1 MALKKRG
8 DTWHTHFFVDG
19 ERFRKS
25 LDTGDWREAQRKE
38 RELIAEAKAGK
49 LMASRDEFSRLSFG
63 EAADRFIAD
72 RLPRLAARSVQTE
85 RERVKPIKS
94 GIGNVPVWRLTVE
107 QVRTYLRERKAT
119 GRSNATLNRELD
131 IIRGVLK
138 RAKRWHHFSE
148 EIRPLPVRENI
159 GRALTY
165 EEKVS
170 LLKRAAARP
179 EWQTVTWAARLALN
193 TTMRG
198 CEIKG
203 LRWRDVD
210 MIGRAL
216 TVKRSKTEAG
226 ERVIP
231 LNADAWEV
239 ILALYRRSQQLGG
252 FEPSHFLFPAIKPD
266 LKAAMQPSEGKH
278 EKGKI
283 DSTRPMRS
291 WRTAWRRL
299 TRAIQCP
306 ECGLLQDSA
315 ATCSGCEADTRDVKS
330 PFAGFRFHDL
340 RHQAITELAESK
352 ASDQTIMGIAGHVSK
367 KMLQHYSHVRM
378 EAKRSALDAL
388 SMKPAKT
395 ADSGDT
401 TRGYDTNNDTKKRQ
415 TEEAMPHLADFMVEL
430 SGIEPLASS
439 LRTRR
444 SPS

>member
-8 DTWHTHFFVDG
+8 KTWHTHFFVDG

-25 LDTGDWREAQRKE
+25 LDTSDWREAQRKE
-38 RELIAEAKAGK
+38 RELIAEAKKGK
-49 LMASRDEFSRLSFG
+49 LMASRDEFARLPFG

-72 RLPRLAARSVQTE
+72 RLPRLAPRSVQTE
-85 RERVKPIKS
+85 KERVKPIKAR
-94 GIGNVPVWRLTVE
+94 IGGVHVWRLTVE
-107 QVRTYLRERKAT
+107 DVRAYLRERKAA

-148 EIRPLPVRENI
+148 EIRPMPVRKNI

-165 EEKVS
+165 EEKVR
-170 LLKRAAARP
+170 LLKRAESRE
-179 EWQTVTWAARLALN
+179 EWQNVAWAARLALN
-193 TTMRG
+193 TTMRSH
-198 CEIKG
+198 EIKG
-203 LRWRDVD
+203 LCWRDVD
-210 MIGRAL
+210 MIGRAV
-216 TVKRSKTEAG
+216 TVRRSKTEAG

-239 ILALYRRSQQLGG
+239 VLALYKRCKELGG
-252 FEPSHFLFPAIKPD
+252 FEPGHFLFPAIKPD
-266 LKAAMQPSEGKH
+266 LKARQQATERK
-278 EKGKI
+278 EKI
-283 DSTRPMRS
+283 DPARPLKS

-306 ECGLLQDSA
+306 ECGLLQDPAVSCTGCSA
-315 ATCSGCEADTRDVKS
+315 ATSGVKS
-330 PFAGFRFHDL
+330 PFHGFRFHDL

-378 EAKRSALDAL
+378 EAKRNALDAL
-388 SMKPAKT
+388 SMTLAQTGESRGK
-395 ADSGDT
+395 
-401 TRGYDTNNDTKKRQ
+401 REGYDTNNDTKLKR
-415 TEEAMPHLADFMVEL
+415 EMEGMPQIIDSMVEL

>member
-25 LDTGDWREAQRKE
+25 LDTSDWREAQRKE
-38 RELIAEAKAGK
+38 RDLITEAKQGK
-49 LMASRDEFSRLSFG
+49 LMASRDEFSRLAFG

-85 RERVKPIKS
+85 KERVKPIKA
-94 GIGNVPVWRLTVE
+94 GIGSVPVWRLTVE
-107 QVRTYLRERKAT
+107 QVRTYFRDRKAA
-119 GRSNATLNRELD
+119 GRANATLNRELD

-138 RAKRWHHFSE
+138 RAKRWHHFTD

-165 EEKVS
+165 EEKVR

-179 EWQTVTWAARLALN
+179 EWQNAIWAARLALN

-203 LRWRDVD
+203 LCWRDVD
-210 MIGRAL
+210 MMGRAV
-216 TVKRSKTEAG
+216 TIKRSKTEAG

-239 ILALYRRSQQLGG
+239 ILALYRQSQALGG
-252 FEPSHFLFPAIKPD
+252 FEPGHFLFPAIKSD
-266 LKAAMQPSEGKH
+266 RKAQQQGEGKMG
-278 EKGKI
+278 KVKI
-283 DSTRPMRS
+283 DPTRPLKS

-306 ECGLLQDSA
+306 ECGLLQDPA
-315 ATCSGCEADTRDVKS
+315 LTCTGCKADTRDVKS
-330 PFAGFRFHDL
+330 PFNGFRFHDL

-352 ASDQTIMGIAGHVSK
+352 ASDGTIMGIAGHVSK
-367 KMLQHYSHVRM
+367 KMLQHYSHVRL

-388 SMKPAKT
+388 SMKPVQKG
-395 ADSGDT
+395 DSGGT
-401 TRGYDTNNDTKKRQ
+401 TEGYDTHNDTKLRR
-415 TEEAMPHLADFMVEL
+415 EMEGMPQVVESLVEL

>member
-1 MALKKRG
+1 MALTKRG
-8 DTWHTHFFVDG
+8 GVWHTHFFVDG

-25 LDTGDWREAQRKE
+25 LDTSDWREAQRKE
-38 RELIAEAKAGK
+38 RELIAEAKNGK
-49 LMASRDEFSRLSFG
+49 LMASRDEFSRLPFG

-85 RERVKPIKS
+85 KERVKPIKA
-94 GIGNVPVWRLTVE
+94 GIGSVPVWRLTVE
-107 QVRTYLRERKAT
+107 QVRTYLRERKTA

-138 RAKRWHHFSE
+138 RAKRWHHFADE
-148 EIRPLPVRENI
+148 VRPLPVRENI

-165 EEKVS
+165 EEKVK
-170 LLKRAAARP
+170 LLKRAASRH
-179 EWQTVTWAARLALN
+179 EWQTAAWAARLALN

-203 LRWRDVD
+203 LRWSDVD

-239 ILALYRRSQQLGG
+239 ILALYRRSQGLGG
-252 FEPSHFLFPAIKPD
+252 FELGNFLFPAIKPD
-266 LKAAMQPSEGKH
+266 RKAQQTDESRRGK
-278 EKGKI
+278 EKI
-283 DSTRPMRS
+283 DPTRPMKT

-306 ECGLLQDSA
+306 QCGLLQDPA
-315 ATCSGCEADTRDVKS
+315 ERCSECKTDTSEVKS
-330 PFAGFRFHDL
+330 PFDGFRFHDL

-367 KMLQHYSHVRM
+367 KMLQHYSHVRL
-378 EAKRSALDAL
+378 EAKRRALDAL
-388 SMKPAKT
+388 AMKPAQGG
-395 ADSGDT
+395 DSSDT
-401 TRGYDTNNDTKKRQ
+401 MEGYDTKNDTKIRH
-415 TEEAMPHLADFMVEL
+415 ELEHMPQVVESLVEL

>member
-25 LDTGDWREAQRKE
+25 LDTSDWREAQRKE

-49 LMASRDEFSRLSFG
+49 LMASRDEFSRLAFS

-72 RLPRLAARSVQTE
+72 RIPRLAPRSVQTE
-85 RERVKPIKS
+85 RERAKAIKAV
-94 GIGNVPVWRLTVE
+94 IGNVPVWRLTVE
-107 QVRTYLRERKAT
+107 QVRAYLRSRKAA

-165 EEKVS
+165 EEKVR

-179 EWQTVTWAARLALN
+179 EWQTAAWAARLALN

-203 LRWRDVD
+203 LRWCDVD
-210 MIGRAL
+210 MIGRTL
-216 TVKRSKTEAG
+216 TVRRSKTEAG

-239 ILALYRRSQQLGG
+239 ILALYRQAQGLGNP
-252 FEPSHFLFPAIKPD
+252 EPGHYLFPAVR
-266 LKAAMQPSEGKH
+266 KARHGERQSSEKQDK
-278 EKGKI
+278 EKL
-283 DSTRPMRS
+283 DPTRPVVT
-291 WRTAWRRL
+291 WRTAWRKL
-299 TRAIQCP
+299 TRVIQCP
-306 ECGLLQDSA
+306 ECGLLQDPA
-315 ATCSGCEADTRDVKS
+315 EKCSGCKADTEDMNS
-330 PFAGFRFHDL
+330 PFHGFRFHDL
-340 RHQAITELAESK
+340 RHQAITELAESRT
-352 ASDQTIMGIAGHVSK
+352 SDQTIMGIAGHVSK
-367 KMLQHYSHVRM
+367 KMLQHYSHVRI
-378 EAKRSALDAL
+378 EAKRDALDAL
-388 SMKPAKT
+388 SMRPVQKPE
-395 ADSGDT
+395 SNDT
-401 TRGYDTNNDTKKRQ
+401 MKGYDTNNDTKLRGEMEGLPQ
-415 TEEAMPHLADFMVEL
+415 VTDLMVEL
-430 SGIEPLASS
+430 SGIEPLTSS
-439 LRTRR
+439 SRTRR

>member
-1 MALKKRG
+1 MSLKKRG
-8 DTWHTHFFVDG
+8 NTWHTHFYVDG

-25 LDTGDWREAQRKE
+25 LDTSDWREAQRKE
-38 RELIAEAKAGK
+38 RELIAEAKKGK
-49 LMASRDEFSRLSFG
+49 LMASRDEFSRLPFG

-72 RLPRLAARSVQTE
+72 RIPRLAARSVQTE
-85 RERVKPIKS
+85 KERVKPIKA
-94 GIGNVPVWRLTVE
+94 GIGGIPVWRLTVE
-107 QVRTYLRERKAT
+107 QARAYLRERKAA
-119 GRSNATLNRELD
+119 GRANATLNRELD

-138 RAKRWHHFSE
+138 RAKRWHHFAE

-165 EEKVS
+165 EEKVK

-179 EWQTVTWAARLALN
+179 VWQTAAWAARLALN

-210 MIGRAL
+210 MLGR
-216 TVKRSKTEAG
+216 TVTIKRSKTEAG

-239 ILALYRRSQQLGG
+239 ILALYRRSQELGG
-252 FEPSHFLFPAIKPD
+252 FEPGHFLFPACET
-266 LKAAMQPSEGKH
+266 AH
-278 EKGKI
+278 I
-283 DSTRPMRS
+283 DPTRPAKS

-306 ECGLLQDSA
+306 VCSLLQDPSD
-315 ATCSGCEADTRDVKS
+315 TCSGCKADTKDIKS
-330 PFAGFRFHDL
+330 PFLGFRFHDL

-388 SMKPAKT
+388 SMKPVQKG
-395 ADSGDT
+395 DSGNT
-401 TRGYDTNNDTKKRQ
+401 TEGYDTNNDTKLRR
-415 TEEAMPHLADFMVEL
+415 EMESMPQVVESLVEL

>member
-19 ERFRKS
+19 QRFRQS
-25 LDTGDWREAQRKE
+25 LGTSDWREAQRKE
-38 RELIAEAKAGK
+38 RELIAEARAGK
-49 LMASRDEFSRLSFG
+49 LAASRDEFSRLPFG
-63 EAADRFIAD
+63 EAADRFLVD
-72 RLPRLAARSVQTE
+72 RLPHLAPRSIQTE
-85 RERVKPIKS
+85 RERVKPIKI
-94 GIGNVPVWRLTVE
+94 GIGNIPVWRLTIE
-107 QVRTYLRERKAT
+107 QVRVYLRERKAV
-119 GRSNATLNRELD
+119 GLSNATLNRELD

-138 RAKRWHHFSE
+138 RAKRWHHFAE
-148 EIRPLPVRENI
+148 EIRPYPIRENI
-159 GRALTY
+159 GQALSY
-165 EEKVS
+165 EEKVR
-170 LLKRAAARP
+170 LLKRAESRE
-179 EWQTVTWAARLALN
+179 EWQNASWAARLALN

-198 CEIKG
+198 HEIKG

-216 TVKRSKTEAG
+216 TVRRSKTEAG

-239 ILALYRRSQQLGG
+239 ILALYKRSQKLDG
-252 FEPSHFLFPAIKPD
+252 FEPGHFLFPAIKPD
-266 LKAAMQPSEGKH
+266 HAAKQEDTK
-278 EKGKI
+278 EKEKI
-283 DSTRPMRS
+283 DPTRPLKS

-306 ECGLLQDSA
+306 QCGLLQNPAD
-315 ATCSGCEADTRDVKS
+315 TCSKCEADTKNVKS
-330 PFAGFRFHDL
+330 PFQGYRFHDL

-378 EAKRSALDAL
+378 EAKRNALDAL
-388 SMKPAKT
+388 SMTPIQT
-395 ADSGDT
+395 RDSRDK
-401 TRGYDTNNDTKKRQ
+401 REGYDTNNDTKLK
-415 TEEAMPHLADFMVEL
+415 EEMKGMPQITDFMVEL